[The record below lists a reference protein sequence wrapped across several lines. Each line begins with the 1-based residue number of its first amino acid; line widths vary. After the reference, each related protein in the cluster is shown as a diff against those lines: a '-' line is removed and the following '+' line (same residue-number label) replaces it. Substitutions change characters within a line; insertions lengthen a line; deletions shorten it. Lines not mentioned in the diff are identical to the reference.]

1 MDGSGLDASAVEA
14 IEKRIVLSPFGKLL
28 GFETERVEVD
38 HVRVRMPFRPELT
51 TLGEVVH
58 GGAIGSLIDVAATAA
73 AWASPAASLQGR
85 GSTVGY
91 TVNFLAPALGR
102 ELVADARVVQRGRSL
117 SICEVAVADSEGS
130 AVALAL
136 VTYRLSLPKPPE

>member
-1 MDGSGLDASAVEA
+1 MDGSGLDASAVGA
-14 IEKRIVLSPFGKLL
+14 IEKGIVLSPFGKLL

-51 TLGEVVH
+51 TVGEVVH
-58 GGAIGSLIDVAATAA
+58 GGAIGALIDVAATAA

-117 SICEVAVADSEGS
+117 SICEVAVADGEGG